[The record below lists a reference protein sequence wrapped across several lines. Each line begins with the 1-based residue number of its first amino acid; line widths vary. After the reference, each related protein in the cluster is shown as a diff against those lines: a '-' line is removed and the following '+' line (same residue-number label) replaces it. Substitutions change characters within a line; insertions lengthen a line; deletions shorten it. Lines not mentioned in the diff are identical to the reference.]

1 MFIVINDNNF
11 KENIKR
17 KIRKSYKNI
26 LKLVYLD
33 MFVKKSIDDRRNHSS
48 GVQTY
53 QDKTNKYVIF

>member
-33 MFVKKSIDDRRNHSS
+33 MFVKKSNDD
-48 GVQTY
+48 
-53 QDKTNKYVIF
+53 

>member
-33 MFVKKSIDDRRNHSS
+33 MFVKKSIDD
-48 GVQTY
+48 
-53 QDKTNKYVIF
+53 